1 MDEAELDEILT
12 GIEAELQV
20 IVAEALDEVAA
31 EFAAEVESA
40 DELVAAR
47 FSVSR
52 IAGMWRRQVGRIMD
66 RLRGVTEQ
74 AAETLADEL
83 GTDLPPEWDEAL
95 EGYVESTQRL
105 LDEVGTHLSEAA
117 VRTLAQGL
125 NDGDSPDQLRS
136 RLLAAFATDGT
147 QLGPTR
153 AQRIASTEATRA
165 WNAGT
170 LAAAEALTGPDRPL
184 VKQWITRRDTK
195 VRPAHAAADGQ
206 LRLLGEP
213 FNIGG
218 HEMQYPGDPS
228 APANQTIECRCV
240 LRTAAAR
247 SDADEGT
254 ASMATSETVDKIT
267 AAVQTGAM
275 IALVPSAADA
285 DYLAVPEGEP
295 AHELHVTLAY
305 LGEAA
310 GWDSEHREILAYRM
324 SALAEELSV
333 LDARLFG
340 VACWNPSENPVWVW
354 SVGDGEA
361 TPDGL
366 ASAHAGAWYGLD
378 GLGPVPTPHT
388 PFAAHMTG
396 AYGLDEGRMGQLA
409 SRLGNITFDRLR
421 VAFGGEVTDY
431 LLTGGSGVADDTTPA
446 DVGELQSQM
455 PSQLKRYW
463 LAGPGA
469 AKIRWGTPGS
479 FDRCVRALRDDFPEN
494 TEGLCA
500 NLYHEATGRWPGQ
513 NSLSLA
519 YDEPAE
525 ATPAPEPP
533 ALVLWST
540 PGDSA
545 LAFEN
550 QQTGDGRVFAP
561 GALYWNGAGPW
572 PLQYADE
579 MNGGHDGARLAG
591 SIDIIGRDGDRIT
604 GQGCI
609 YMSTSAGV
617 DAAMMLSQGAP
628 LGVSVDLDDVDMEL
642 VDQTSGEAYTA
653 SFVTASLLP
662 LDGGGFAM
670 SAETV
675 ATWTSASA
683 SLVSEASRMT
693 FTVGTDGCVPAAA
706 FELTAAAGD
715 PGLDGTVVEVQRSGD
730 YLMRITRARLRGA
743 TLVTIPAYDRARIV
757 LDDVGGYDQ
766 AASAEPEIT
775 ADAANKDFDRVIRH
789 VRKSL
794 NPVTV
799 AGVAGFLG
807 LNATVVRRHLARA
820 AKEGKIMRISRG
832 RYVGMTGDVAVPDA
846 GVAPTPVTVTADAT
860 PVAEW
865 DVLSA
870 AVTGAVDLPVA
881 DRDAEWDGAAAESR
895 VFEWADGD
903 ANKISQAFAYRDDE
917 ADPLTKGA
925 YKLGYADVEDGRLV
939 IIPAGVFAAQAA
951 LMGAR
956 GGTDIPT
963 DQVAAVRDRLEAVRA
978 HVEEVTGTEDRE
990 DMEASAWTAMQDLP
1004 AMPSAWFAEPTSTE
1018 LPPGGPGV
1026 NYANGRIFG
1035 WVAQAGEPHA
1045 GMAKKVTIDTLGRI
1059 DTTHFL
1065 RQRFTLDDGSSVK
1078 AGAFTMG
1085 VGHHRDGAECE
1096 TASCQFDSTRTVA
1109 GIVTVG
1115 MNSRG
1120 MWFSGAAAPWLAE
1133 WDRSV
1138 FMASQPSYHMRKGA
1152 NGNWQLRAVLSV
1164 PVPGHS
1170 SPLLASAVIE
1180 RSNLALTAA
1189 ATMFEVEEA
1198 VAAATVVADEPD
1210 PIAGLDYD
1218 RLADAMVASLARAE
1232 TRRKEESA
1240 ELEALLA
1247 EASSLDL

>member
-1 MDEAELDEILT
+1 MDVDELDEILN
-12 GIEAELQV
+12 GIEEELQV
-20 IVAEALDEVAA
+20 LVTEAVDDVAA
-31 EFAAEVESA
+31 EFAAEVEAA

-74 AAETLADEL
+74 AAETLAEEL

-95 EGYVESTQRL
+95 EGYVASTERL
-105 LDEVGTHLSEAA
+105 LNEVGTHLSEAA

-125 NDGDSPDQLRS
+125 NDGDTPDQLRS
-136 RLLAAFATDGT
+136 RLLTAFATDGS
-147 QLGPTR
+147 QLGPSR

-184 VKQWITRRDTK
+184 VKQWITRRDTR
-195 VRPAHAAADGQ
+195 VRPAHSAADGQ
-206 LRLLGEP
+206 LRLLDEP

-218 HEMQYPGDPS
+218 YPMQYPGDPS
-228 APANQTIECRCV
+228 APADQTIECRCV

-254 ASMATSETVDKIT
+254 ASMATSETPDDLT
-267 AAVQTGAM
+267 AAAHTGAM
-275 IALVPSAADA
+275 IALVPSASDA
-285 DYLAVPEGEP
+285 GYLALGDGAEP
-295 AHELHVTLAY
+295 AEQLHVTLAY
-305 LGEAA
+305 LGEAD
-310 GWDSEHREILAYRM
+310 GWDLDNREILTHRL
-324 SALAEELSV
+324 SLLAEELPV

-361 TPDGL
+361 SPDGL
-366 ASAHAGAWYGLD
+366 YNAHVGAWYALD
-378 GLGPVPTPHT
+378 GLGPVPAPHT

-396 AYGLDEGRMGQLA
+396 AYGPETDRLEQMA
-409 SRLGNITFDRLR
+409 SRLGGITFDRIR
-421 VAFGGEVTDY
+421 VAFAGEVFD
-431 LLTGGSGVADDTTPA
+431 LPLTGGDGVPVEASP
-446 DVGELQSQM
+446 V
-455 PSQLKRYW
+455 
-463 LAGPGA
+463 
-469 AKIRWGTPGS
+469 
-479 FDRCVRALRDDFPEN
+479 
-494 TEGLCA
+494 A
-500 NLYHEATGRWPGQ
+500 NEDQASR
-513 NSLSLA
+513 
-519 YDEPAE
+519 
-525 ATPAPEPP
+525 
-533 ALVLWST
+533 VLWST

-561 GALYWNGAGPW
+561 DALYWNGAGPW

-591 SIDIIGRDGDRIT
+591 SIETIGRDGDRIT
-604 GQGCI
+604 GQGCL
-609 YMSTSAGV
+609 YMTTSAGV

-642 VDQTSGEAYTA
+642 VDATGGETYSA
-653 SFVTASLLP
+653 SFATASLLP

-683 SLVSEASRMT
+683 SLVGESSRMT
-693 FTVGTDGCVPAAA
+693 FTVGADGRVPAAA

-715 PGLDGTVVEVQRSGD
+715 PGTNGTVVETQRSGD

-757 LDDVGGYDQ
+757 LDQQPEYSL
-766 AASAEPEIT
+766 ASYGEMT
-775 ADAANKDFDRVIRH
+775 ADAANRDYERVVRH
-789 VRKSL
+789 IRKSL
-794 NPVTV
+794 NPVTIASV
-799 AGVAGFLG
+799 AAFLG
-807 LNATVVRRHLARA
+807 LNATVVRRYLARA

-832 RYVGMTGDVAVPDA
+832 RYVGPNGDVAVPSP
-846 GVAPTPVTVTADAT
+846 GGAPAPIAVKADAT
-860 PVAEW
+860 PVAPVTDW
-865 DVLSA
+865 DEFA
-870 AVTGAVDLPVA
+870 ASVMEEE
-881 DRDAEWDGAAAESR
+881 DAE
-895 VFEWADGD
+895 
-903 ANKISQAFAYRDDE
+903 
-917 ADPLTKGA
+917 
-925 YKLGYADVEDGRLV
+925 
-939 IIPAGVFAAQAA
+939 
-951 LMGAR
+951 M
-956 GGTDIPT
+956 
-963 DQVAAVRDRLEAVRA
+963 
-978 HVEEVTGTEDRE
+978 TET
-990 DMEASAWTAMQDLP
+990 MEASAWTAMQDLP
-1004 AMPSAWFAEPTSTE
+1004 AMPSAWFAEPTDAE

-1115 MNSRG
+1115 MNARG

-1138 FMASQPSYHMRKGA
+1138 FMASQPSYHMKKGA

-1170 SPLLASAVIE
+1170 SPLMASAVIE

-1189 ATMFEVEEA
+1189 ATMVEVEEA
-1198 VAAATVVADEPD
+1198 VVVATPVAAEPD
-1210 PIAGLDYD
+1210 PVADIDYD

-1232 TRRKEESA
+1232 ERRKADAA
-1240 ELEALLA
+1240 ELESLLA
-1247 EASSLDL
+1247 EASTLDL